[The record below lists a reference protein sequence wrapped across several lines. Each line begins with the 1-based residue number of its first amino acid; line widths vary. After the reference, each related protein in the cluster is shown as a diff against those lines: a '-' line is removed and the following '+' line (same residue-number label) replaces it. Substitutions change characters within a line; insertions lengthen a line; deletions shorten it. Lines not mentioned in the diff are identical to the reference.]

1 MTSRLKLRDW
11 DVLYQRAAKMEGV
24 DEQIRTDL
32 EAEVPTVARDVWTDT
47 KVLTYARTPQDRMA
61 LAGSRVRSS
70 ARSTTLTG
78 ATRSRVGRF
87 WYAFEFG
94 DGNRTV
100 KTYRGR
106 RGGRSFQVTRRT
118 QEQLPERN
126 KDGRVLYRYGREAMK
141 KVVDAYRSTI
151 VDTLRR
157 TLEGR

>member
-1 MTSRLKLRDW
+1 MTSKIRLRDW

-24 DEQIRTDL
+24 DELIRADL
-32 EAEVPTVARDVWTDT
+32 EAEVPDVAREVWTDA

-78 ATRSRVGRF
+78 ATRGPRW
-87 WYAFEFG
+87 WYAVEFG
-94 DGNRTV
+94 DAVRTFV
-100 KTYRGR
+100 NYRGR
-106 RGGRSFQVTRRT
+106 RGGKSFQVRRRT
-118 QEQLPERN
+118 QEQLPARN
-126 KDGRVLYRYGREAMK
+126 KQGRVLYRYGREAMG
-141 KVVDAYRSTI
+141 KVVDAYRTTV